1 MKTVQ
6 EVNEEINDISLT
18 LQAERG
24 RKSEDKLFKPAEVN
38 RMKKRIAWLKEI
50 KMYLETQPT
59 AAFIK
64 KECERL
70 ENSISLRMM
79 YFVLDG
85 AESLPKTTITKL
97 KRDHEK
103 KHDIP
108 KLRQQVKT
116 MRFILK

>member
-6 EVNEEINDISLT
+6 EVNEEINEISLT

-24 RKSEDKLFKPAEVN
+24 RKSEDKLFKPAEIS

-50 KMYLETQPT
+50 KMYLDTQPT

-85 AESLPKTTITKL
+85 AEALPKTTITKL
-97 KRDHEK
+97 KRDYEK
-103 KHDIP
+103 RHDIP